1 MKTFPQATPPAPL
14 KTEHIRPISLFYAVM
29 LIVMAV
35 GQLFSFE
42 KFIPL
47 IDSFDL
53 PGGQGMGTLV
63 AGLIVVAEVFALP
76 FLIRMRVSPLMRW
89 LSVFFAGLVPLLW
102 VLLSIWLNV
111 TMNAIDNVGFV
122 GVKIEAPVGW
132 WAVLYSM
139 ALGVLAA
146 WSIWG
151 MWPGKAT
158 VANTVVKKSK
168 ARATKS

>member
-14 KTEHIRPISLFYAVM
+14 KTEHIRPISLFYAVI

-63 AGLIVVAEVFALP
+63 AGLVVVAEVFALP

-89 LSVFFAGLVPLLW
+89 VSVFCAGLVPLLW
-102 VLLSIWLNV
+102 ALLSIWLNV

-151 MWPGKAT
+151 LWPVKA
-158 VANTVVKKSK
+158 VAIKGTKKHTASK
-168 ARATKS
+168 